1 MKQGFIDRTVI
12 EELADGTAQ
21 NDSRFGSLIIL
32 SSIVHTGRWKLAG
45 LAQQC
50 IECGNFMY

>member
-32 SSIVHTGRWKLAG
+32 SSIVHTGR
-45 LAQQC
+45 
-50 IECGNFMY
+50 